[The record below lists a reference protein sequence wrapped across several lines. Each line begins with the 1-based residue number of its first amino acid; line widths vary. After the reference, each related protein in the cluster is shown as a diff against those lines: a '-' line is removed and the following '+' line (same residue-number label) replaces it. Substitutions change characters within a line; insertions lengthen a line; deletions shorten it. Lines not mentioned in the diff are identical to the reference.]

1 MYSRSVALVFAFLLA
16 VQSVPVAMAATG
28 GPDAAGAAAV
38 PAPDPPRGQR
48 GCVQGCGG
56 CTAKC
61 AARKPPSLDEVTFN
75 LRRSYSDVSG
85 LSMFFEQ
92 VNSWVD
98 VPEAGEKSKGTLWAA
113 QGNRIRMEYS
123 EPPGHLLVA
132 DGSRVWVY
140 VPENKQAVVDTT
152 GMGEGAALA
161 EMIMDF
167 LSEGHVT
174 MLDSEERKGAT
185 CHVLLVE
192 DISKPEGLESVKI
205 WVDPRTWLA
214 RGLELRDVNDNLTSF
229 TFWDVKRLEKVGADL
244 FTFEAPPGV
253 EVVESPVGAGG
264 S

>member
-1 MYSRSVALVFAFLLA
+1 MIA
-16 VQSVPVAMAATG
+16 VQSVPVASAATG
-28 GPDAAGAAAV
+28 GPDPAGATAVAA
-38 PAPDPPRGQR
+38 ADPPGGQR
-48 GCVQGCGG
+48 GCLPGCGG

-61 AARKPPSLDEVTFN
+61 AARKPPSLHEVTFN

-98 VPEAGEKSKGTLWAA
+98 MPEAGEKSKGTLWAA

-185 CHVLLVE
+185 CYVLLVE

>member
-1 MYSRSVALVFAFLLA
+1 MYSRSVVTFLACLIAF
-16 VQSVPVAMAATG
+16 QSVPVALASAG
-28 GPDAAGAAAV
+28 EPDAADTKAVAA
-38 PAPDPPRGQR
+38 PAPPREQR
-48 GCVQGCGG
+48 GCMPGCGG

-61 AARKPPSLDEVTFN
+61 AARKPPSLDEVTSK
-75 LRRSYSDVSG
+75 LRGSYSDVSG
-85 LSMFFEQ
+85 LSMAFEQ
-92 VNSWVD
+92 INSWVD
-98 VPEAGEKSKGTLWAA
+98 MPEAGEKSRGTLWAA

-167 LSEGHVT
+167 LSEGRVT
-174 MLDSEERKGAT
+174 MLDSEERRDAT
-185 CHVLLVE
+185 CYVLLVE
-192 DISKPEGLESVKI
+192 DISRPEGLESVKI

-229 TFWDVKRLEKVGADL
+229 TFWNVKRLKKVGADL